1 VNDPVKG
8 EMMNGNSLGEAIQKL
23 KPNVHARQEA
33 IIGNKQALDDM
44 EKSIAPNK
52 ATGASGRPTAAVDK

>member
-1 VNDPVKG
+1 VNDQVNG

-23 KPNVHARQEA
+23 KPNVDARQEA
-33 IIGNKQALDDM
+33 GNQQALDDM
-44 EKSIAPNK
+44 EKLIAPNK